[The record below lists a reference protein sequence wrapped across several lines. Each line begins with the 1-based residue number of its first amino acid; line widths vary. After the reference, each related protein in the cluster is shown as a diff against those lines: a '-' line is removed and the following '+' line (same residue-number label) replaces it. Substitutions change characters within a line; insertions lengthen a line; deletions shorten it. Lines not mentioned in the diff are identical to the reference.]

1 MKKNNQAEPYRI
13 EPARQLVQDFLDD
26 QIVKHRS
33 WLDNI
38 SNEREY
44 DAILG
49 IYNALKDIRLRFMQR
64 EYPLMLDRDSL
75 VATLSQSLAALHVQ
89 PGDVEG

>member
-75 VATLSQSLAALHVQ
+75 VAALTQSLTALRV
-89 PGDVEG
+89 PSGDIQG

>member
-64 EYPLMLDRDSL
+64 EYPVLQDRDSL
-75 VATLSQSLAALHVQ
+75 LSALTQAIAALREQ
-89 PGDVEG
+89 SGGE

>member
-49 IYNALKDIRLRFMQR
+49 TYNALKDIRLRFMQR
-64 EYPLMLDRDSL
+64 EYR
-75 VATLSQSLAALHVQ
+75 LSEVKDCQ
-89 PGDVEG
+89 

>member
-1 MKKNNQAEPYRI
+1 MKKNNQAGPYRI

-64 EYPLMLDRDSL
+64 EYPVLQDRDSL
-75 VATLSQSLAALHVQ
+75 LSALTQAIAALREQ
-89 PGDVEG
+89 SGGE